1 MKKGISSLMI
11 GLLAVVLG
19 ACSSNHDDQQSQIND
34 QAKTAQS
41 GQQDQEKQMK
51 AMQKKLDQ
59 QKVAETKT
67 VAVVNDEKITG
78 KDYNSVLSTAQMQY
92 QQTGQDPTSKD
103 AAQQIKKQAIDSLI
117 GQALITQ
124 EADKK
129 GYKASEKEI
138 EKQLDESKKQYKNDQ
153 DFEEAVKKAGLNMN
167 TLKSDIA
174 DSIKTEKYI
183 DKELPTDQVTDK
195 EIKDYYDQFAMQQK
209 DSGQKNTPAF
219 DDVKKQIQD
228 MLKQQKRQEKLGQQV
243 EKLKKSADVKVE
255 I

>member
-1 MKKGISSLMI
+1 MI

-19 ACSSNHDDQQSQIND
+19 ACASNHDDQQSQTKD

-59 QKVAETKT
+59 QKVDETKT

-195 EIKDYYDQFAMQQK
+195 EIKDYYDQFATQQK

>member
-1 MKKGISSLMI
+1 MI

-19 ACSSNHDDQQSQIND
+19 ACTSNHDDQQSKANNQE
-34 QAKTAQS
+34 KTAQS

-59 QKVAETKT
+59 QKVDDTKT

-103 AAQQIKKQAIDSLI
+103 AAQQIKKQAIDSLV

-129 GYKASEKEI
+129 ATKHLRKKLKNSWTKA
-138 EKQLDESKKQYKNDQ
+138 
-153 DFEEAVKKAGLNMN
+153 
-167 TLKSDIA
+167 KS
-174 DSIKTEKYI
+174 SIKMNKI
-183 DKELPTDQVTDK
+183 LRKLSRK
-195 EIKDYYDQFAMQQK
+195 
-209 DSGQKNTPAF
+209 PA
-219 DDVKKQIQD
+219 
-228 MLKQQKRQEKLGQQV
+228 
-243 EKLKKSADVKVE
+243 
-255 I
+255 

>member
-1 MKKGISSLMI
+1 
-11 GLLAVVLG
+11 
-19 ACSSNHDDQQSQIND
+19 
-34 QAKTAQS
+34 
-41 GQQDQEKQMK
+41 
-51 AMQKKLDQ
+51 
-59 QKVAETKT
+59 
-67 VAVVNDEKITG
+67 
-78 KDYNSVLSTAQMQY
+78 
-92 QQTGQDPTSKD
+92 

-138 EKQLDESKKQYKNDQ
+138 EKQLDESKKQYKNEQ

-195 EIKDYYDQFAMQQK
+195 EIKDYYDQFAAQQK

-219 DDVKKQIQD
+219 DDVKQQIQD

>member
-1 MKKGISSLMI
+1 MKKIMSSLMV
-11 GLLAVVLG
+11 GLMAVALA
-19 ACSSNHDDQQSQIND
+19 ACASNDDARSNADDQG
-34 QAKTAQS
+34 KTAQS

-51 AMQKKLDQ
+51 AMQKKLDK
-59 QKVAETKT
+59 QKVDDTKT

-78 KDYNSVLSTAQMQY
+78 KDFNSLLSTAQMQY
-92 QQTGQDPTSKD
+92 QQTGQDPTSDD
-103 AAQQIKKQAIDSLI
+103 AAKQIKKQTIDSLV

-138 EKQLDESKKQYKNDQ
+138 NKQLDNSKKQYKDEKAFN
-153 DFEEAVKKAGLNMN
+153 EALKKANLNLT

-183 DKELPTDQVTDK
+183 DKELPKDKVTDK
-195 EIKDYYDQFAMQQK
+195 EIKDYYDQYAAQQK
-209 DSGQKNTPAF
+209 ENKQKDTPKF
-219 DDVKKQIQD
+219 DDVKPQIKE
-228 MLKQQKRQEKLGQQV
+228 LLEQQKRQEKLGQQV
-243 EKLKKSADVKVE
+243 EKLKKNADVKVE